1 MENEV
6 DYEQVKDWANTHTP
20 FMEHSGFY
28 ITKITKDSAEV
39 ECHVKDYHL
48 NPYNITHGGLLFSM
62 ADVATGSCAR
72 ADGRRYVTQ
81 QASVSFIRAG
91 HEGETITA
99 KSTVI
104 HRGRSSCI
112 LDATIVNEEG
122 KLLFKGQFTYF
133 CINQEAGSE
142 NKMMNSGK

>member
-1 MENEV
+1 MENEI
-6 DYEQVKDWANTHTP
+6 DYEKIREWANSHTP

-28 ITKITKDSAEV
+28 ITKITEDYAEV
-39 ECHVKDYHL
+39 ECLVKDYHL

-62 ADVATGSCAR
+62 ADVAAGTCAR

-91 HEGETITA
+91 QEGQTITA

-104 HRGRSSCI
+104 NRGRSICV
-112 LDATIVNEEG
+112 LDSTITNEAG
-122 KLLFKGQFTYF
+122 KLLFQGMFTYF
-133 CINQEAGSE
+133 CIDKEVGSDLKE
-142 NKMMNSGK
+142 MN